1 MNPGPDLSALPGLR
15 LGDDGPIFGE
25 PWQAQAFA
33 LVLAL
38 HERGAFSWPEWAAA
52 LTAAIR
58 DAQAQG
64 DPDDGRHY
72 WQHWLNALESL
83 VLARGLGDAAQLQ
96 ALATAW
102 AEAAERTPHG
112 QPIVLEESDR
122 ARLV

>member
-1 MNPGPDLSALPGLR
+1 VNPSPDLSVLPGLR
-15 LGDDGPIFGE
+15 LGDDGPVFGE

-38 HERGAFSWPEWAAA
+38 HERGAFTWPEWAAA

-83 VLARGLGDAAQLQ
+83 VLARGLGDTAQLQ
-96 ALATAW
+96 ALAAAW

-112 QPIVLEESDR
+112 QPIVLDAAAQSLR
-122 ARLV
+122 R

>member
-1 MNPGPDLSALPGLR
+1 MIPAPDLAALPGLR
-15 LGDDGPIFGE
+15 LSDEGPIFGE

-38 HERGAFSWPEWAAA
+38 HERGVFTWPEWAAA

-58 DAQAQG
+58 DAQAHG

-83 VLARGLGDAAQLQ
+83 VLARGLGEAAQLQ
-96 ALATAW
+96 ALAAAW
-102 AEAAERTPHG
+102 AAAAERTPHG
-112 QPIVLEESDR
+112 QPIVLD
-122 ARLV
+122 AKDGPGAD